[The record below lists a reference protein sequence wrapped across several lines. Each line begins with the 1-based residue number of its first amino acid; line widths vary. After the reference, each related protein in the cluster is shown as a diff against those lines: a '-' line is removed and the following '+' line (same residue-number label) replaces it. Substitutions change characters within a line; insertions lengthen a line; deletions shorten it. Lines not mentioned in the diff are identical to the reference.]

1 MKSKFFKDT
10 HELEPA
16 SLTCAPDK
24 MSICLRLDKK
34 AYERMVAQAQRLGL
48 SSGEYMERLLAREEE
63 AERRLH

>member
-16 SLTCAPDK
+16 PLATAPDK
-24 MSICLRLDKK
+24 MSICLRLDKR

-48 SSGEYMERLLAREEE
+48 SSGEYMERLLRREEE
-63 AERRLH
+63 AEHRLH